1 MLETRGSSQGLLKW
15 PWGWGLLQLRAFG
28 DSRQGRPE
36 SLGRSMLKVVGA
48 VIMCV
53 IAGCTVVNGGP
64 DQIPSVFYFTH
75 AVFWSWEISHPD
87 VDFGLLM
94 QHSEFHLGVAV
105 AVISGRAVGALC
117 VSDRASVCLSTLLW
131 FLTPDCFF

>member
-1 MLETRGSSQGLLKW
+1 MEAA
-15 PWGWGLLQLRAFG
+15 RAFSNG
-28 DSRQGRPE
+28 LGNGGSCSSGHLGTAGRGAL
-36 SLGRSMLKVVGA
+36 SHRAARSLKVVGA

-53 IAGCTVVNGGP
+53 IAGCTAVNGGP

-75 AVFWSWEISHPD
+75 TVFWSWEISHPD

-105 AVISGRAVGALC
+105 AVAVISGRAVGTLC
-117 VSDRASVCLSTLLW
+117 VSDSASVCLSTLLS
-131 FLTPDCFF
+131 FLMPDCFC

>member
-1 MLETRGSSQGLLKW
+1 MEAA
-15 PWGWGLLQLRAFG
+15 RAFSNGLG
-28 DSRQGRPE
+28 DGGSCSSGHLGTAGRDAP
-36 SLGRSMLKVVGA
+36 SHWAAQLLKVVGA

-53 IAGCTVVNGGP
+53 IAGCTAVNGGP

-75 AVFWSWEISHPD
+75 TVFWSWEISHPD